1 MYTDDFTVKY
11 EIDPDKIPLTSLEV
25 QILVALMSE
34 YGFDRE
40 FVNFMQ
46 QKGIDCDI
54 LRRKKQKLRNTT
66 LYGET

>member
-1 MYTDDFTVKY
+1 MYTDDFIVKY
-11 EIDPDKIPLTSLEV
+11 EIDPDKVPLTSLEV

-54 LRRKKQKLRNTT
+54 LRRKKRRLRNTI
-66 LYGET
+66 YGET